1 MKGHL
6 ISAAQ
11 RACRILI
18 RKDKG
23 IRVWTRSS
31 QPFNAKTFYC
41 VGRTDRFCVGIFL
54 VLFFCQALTVKDDLR
69 L

>member
-31 QPFNAKTFYC
+31 RLLNAKTFYC
-41 VGRTDRFCVGIFL
+41 VGRTDGFCVGIFL
-54 VLFFCQALTVKDDLR
+54 VLVCCRALKIKDELQW
-69 L
+69 